1 MRPVFEAYSSNQGVR
16 VEAFDMARKL
26 ALAGKYSAVP
36 FTASPVYITSQIAA
50 PELSS
55 CRVFVP
61 LQHWTRDGVM
71 DVAREVASTLG
82 PMEQYDIG
90 IAPEGSDPNKPGP
103 VQGGE
108 PGRLTKIDPESPL
121 IALRMDGLTW
131 KATYPRLDFEA
142 IGYDEWRTHVDRGF
156 ALNPVAEHV

>member
-1 MRPVFEAYSSNQGVR
+1 
-16 VEAFDMARKL
+16 MARKL

-36 FTASPVYITSQIAA
+36 FLASPVYITAQIAA

-61 LQHWTRDGVM
+61 LQHWTREGVM

-82 PMEQYDIG
+82 PMEQYDVG
-90 IAPEGSDPNKPGP
+90 ITPEGFDPNKPGA

-121 IALRMDGLTW
+121 IALRLDELTW
-131 KATYPRLDFEA
+131 KATYPRLDFVP
-142 IGYDEWRTHVDRGF
+142 IGHDEWRTHVDRGF
-156 ALNPVAEHV
+156 ALNPTAEHV